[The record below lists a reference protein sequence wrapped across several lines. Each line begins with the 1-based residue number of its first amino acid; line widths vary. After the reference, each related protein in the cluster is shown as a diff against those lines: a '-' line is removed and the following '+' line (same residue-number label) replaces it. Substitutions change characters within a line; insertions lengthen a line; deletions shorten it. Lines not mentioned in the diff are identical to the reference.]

1 VLVAKFFIDT
11 SSGQVA
17 TQRQLI
23 EAGIAE
29 GYEQVPPKPWL
40 RLQGSDD
47 ATTMWY
53 AVLRRREKGI
63 HIGRLVFRHSD
74 THSLLLERGWEEV
87 PIEEIRVP
95 QAM

>member
-1 VLVAKFFIDT
+1 VAKFFIDT
-11 SSGQVA
+11 STGQIA

-23 EAGIAE
+23 DAGMVDE
-29 GYEQVPPKPWL
+29 LEQLPAKPWL

-53 AVLRRREKGI
+53 AVLRRQERGI

-87 PIEEIRVP
+87 PVAQI
-95 QAM
+95 QAI

>member
-1 VLVAKFFIDT
+1 VAKFFIDT
-11 SSGQVA
+11 STGQVA

-23 EAGIAE
+23 DAGMVE
-29 GYEQVPPKPWL
+29 GLDQMPPRPWL

-53 AVLRRREKGI
+53 AVLRRQERGI

-74 THSLLLERGWEEV
+74 THSLLLERGWDEV
-87 PIEEIRVP
+87 PVTEIKVR
-95 QAM
+95 